1 MNAKK
6 ATALGL
12 IVPLIGMATLFGGC
26 SKGGT
31 SSENG
36 GSNGGSKVVNVICWT
51 EYLPDSVMDD
61 FQKETGIKVNL
72 TTYSS
77 DDEELA
83 KLEAG
88 KDGTYDL
95 LVGGN
100 TTVLKTGGKLEKLD
114 FSKLSNYGNIDKE
127 YRTFTED
134 PKGEYTVPYMGVTAV
149 IAVNSDKVKEPVTS
163 YQDLLKSEFKDSEV
177 VIEDAQ
183 AVVGMA
189 DMATGHSFN
198 DLSDKALSDAKA
210 YLEKL
215 RPNIH
220 AFNGDSPKTLL
231 LNGECSVGLIYNG
244 EAAMAQSQNPAIKVY
259 YPKEGV
265 YYAFDHLSITAAGQ
279 NKENAYKF
287 LNYILDAKVSKSI
300 SDQYQYI
307 NPNEKAVELLGSS
320 YQKNPLFVLPADV
333 VKLCQ
338 TPNGRTS
345 ADKTKVAN
353 LWAQIKG

>member
-1 MNAKK
+1 MRGKK
-6 ATALGL
+6 TTIFGL
-12 IVPLIGMATLFGGC
+12 IALLIGTATLFGGC
-26 SKGGT
+26 GSGGT
-31 SSENG
+31 SSGN
-36 GSNGGSKVVNVICWT
+36 SGSKTVNVLCWT
-51 EYLPDSVMDD
+51 EYLPDSVMSN
-61 FQKETGIKVNL
+61 FQKETGVKVNL
-72 TTYSS
+72 TTFSS
-77 DDEELA
+77 VDEELA

-95 LVGGN
+95 LIGGN
-100 TTVLKTGGKLEKLD
+100 VTSLKEGGKLEKLD
-114 FSKLSNYGNIDKE
+114 LSKLSNYGNIKKD
-127 YRTFTED
+127 YRTYVED

-149 IAVNSDKVKEPVTS
+149 IAVNSDKVKDQITS
-163 YQDLLKSEFKDSEV
+163 YQDLLKPAYKDSEV

-189 DMATGHSFN
+189 NIAAGHDFN
-198 DLSDKALSDAKA
+198 DLSDKALGDAKA

-231 LNGECSVGLIYNG
+231 LNGECNIGLIYNG
-244 EAAMAQSQNPAIKVY
+244 EAAMAQKENPAIKVY

-265 YYAFDHLSITAAGQ
+265 YYAFDRLSITSAAQ

-300 SDQYQYI
+300 SDKYQYI
-307 NPNEKAVELLGSS
+307 NPNDKAVELLGSS
-320 YQKNPLFVLPADV
+320 YQSNPLFVLPADV
-333 VKLCQ
+333 VKRCQ

-345 ADKTKVAN
+345 AEKTKVAN
-353 LWAQIKG
+353 VWTQIKG